1 MQLAAGDFW
10 FTTAPPEWLRPP
22 DSSVPPLRSQS
33 VAAAASVPL
42 AAVVCEGTVVV
53 NGGCLWRGRRE
64 VGPVTFQEGPAV
76 ATNAAEVDRG
86 WLPDGAGA
94 CDACGA
100 DFAAW
105 RRHPNLSVVLYDRPL
120 YEVHSAFLCK
130 KCLGPVVRG
139 QGRHLEA
146 LDGQVWAAYAPRTPA
161 RRDRLQELGAP
172 YFGTKAAQKAKRKR
186 CR

>member
-86 WLPDGAGA
+86 WLPDGGGGGEEEGRKAEEN
-94 CDACGA
+94 
-100 DFAAW
+100 
-105 RRHPNLSVVLYDRPL
+105 RTT
-120 YEVHSAFLCK
+120 SAPTVWGLNGNK
-130 KCLGPVVRG
+130 RSING
-139 QGRHLEA
+139 Q
-146 LDGQVWAAYAPRTPA
+146 
-161 RRDRLQELGAP
+161 
-172 YFGTKAAQKAKRKR
+172 
-186 CR
+186 